1 MFLLL
6 ADRKKKTDQASDAF
20 QPGEGT
26 LETWPNAIGE
36 IRWGF
41 RLEISNI
48 CSGLA
53 LNSHLYKDNIRIIK

>member
-1 MFLLL
+1 MVPITLCNIKEISNAMSLLL
-6 ADRKKKTDQASDAF
+6 ADRKKNDQASNAF

-26 LETWPNAIGE
+26 PETWP
-36 IRWGF
+36 
-41 RLEISNI
+41 NI

>member
-1 MFLLL
+1 MPCLCCWPTE
-6 ADRKKKTDQASDAF
+6 KKNDQASNAF

-26 LETWPNAIGE
+26 PETWP
-36 IRWGF
+36 
-41 RLEISNI
+41 NI